1 MALTFHHLD
10 KWAYANLD
18 LVEESI
24 QKGGKALVIISGA
37 SSSGKSYAAQYLKS
51 LLEENGHHTISM
63 SLDQYDIGLSGIV
76 PNKANLN
83 FFDNSLPN
91 MDSIKEA
98 IKKVI
103 YDIDFDKKYDED
115 ALKKIRIAL
124 NGLIEEDKMDRFI
137 EALSI
142 EWKRVNFD
150 ETTVYDLHEASL
162 DIKEL
167 LSGGKVQEKMYS
179 KIVSERVPNDVI
191 LDGKGV
197 DCIIVEGI
205 YALDDSF
212 IQEFK
217 NQDTI
222 KNFIDGNPKSL
233 FLRRVIRDTKIS
245 SASSPFTINLYFKYI
260 VKAYNSTILPSRN
273 NADIVLNN
281 DMTFSELRAGDLYV
295 TKDEIFTRDDKY
307 VDTLLKESQIIS
319 TQLQKDIYFSAE
331 NENLANNNI
340 LRLRELSVDN
350 GKTYYPS
357 SLVHKGALKIRKDN
371 KLIRPIN
378 ILLKE
383 NEISSV
389 WKAEEEVLSDFL
401 NAGFSISK
409 MEKKTKIKII
419 YNNQPLTIRR
429 IQGKGNYIEFDTMEN
444 KSVVESI
451 KKKAEDK

>member
-179 KIVSERVPNDVI
+179 KRCHSRRKRSRLHHSGRHLCPRRF
-191 LDGKGV
+191 LHPGV
-197 DCIIVEGI
+197 QKSGYD
-205 YALDDSF
+205 
-212 IQEFK
+212 QEFHRRK
-217 NQDTI
+217 SKI
-222 KNFIDGNPKSL
+222 SL
-233 FLRRVIRDTKIS
+233 FTQGYTRHKDFQCQFSI
-245 SASSPFTINLYFKYI
+245 
-260 VKAYNSTILPSRN
+260 YNKPILQ
-273 NADIVLNN
+273 IHC
-281 DMTFSELRAGDLYV
+281 
-295 TKDEIFTRDDKY
+295 
-307 VDTLLKESQIIS
+307 ES
-319 TQLQKDIYFSAE
+319 LQF
-331 NENLANNNI
+331 N
-340 LRLRELSVDN
+340 
-350 GKTYYPS
+350 
-357 SLVHKGALKIRKDN
+357 H
-371 KLIRPIN
+371 
-378 ILLKE
+378 
-383 NEISSV
+383 SSV
-389 WKAEEEVLSDFL
+389 KEQCRHRS
-401 NAGFSISK
+401 
-409 MEKKTKIKII
+409 
-419 YNNQPLTIRR
+419 Q
-429 IQGKGNYIEFDTMEN
+429 Q
-444 KSVVESI
+444 
-451 KKKAEDK
+451 